1 MHGVLAD
8 LQLSVTG
15 PQSATLTPGY
25 AMQHVILLLMM
36 LLGLQESEMGIFK
49 GKLLHNIK
57 EIAME
62 AQLMI
67 SVGSIQLRHLD

>member
-1 MHGVLAD
+1 MK
-8 LQLSVTG
+8 
-15 PQSATLTPGY
+15 
-25 AMQHVILLLMM
+25 HVILLLMM

-49 GKLLHNIK
+49 GKLLCNIK

-67 SVGSIQLRHLD
+67 SVGSI

>member
-1 MHGVLAD
+1 
-8 LQLSVTG
+8 
-15 PQSATLTPGY
+15 
-25 AMQHVILLLMM
+25 MM

-49 GKLLHNIK
+49 AKLLRNIK

-67 SVGSIQLRHLD
+67 SVGSI